1 VADPGLT
8 PPDFSTTLSPV
19 FGFSSNSPALGAG
32 DPSLLSD
39 PLLRLDQHGN
49 VRSNPPNIG
58 AV

>member
-1 VADPGLT
+1 LT

-19 FGFSSNSPALGAG
+19 FGFTSSSPAVGAG
-32 DPSLLSD
+32 DPTLLSD

-49 VRSNPPNIG
+49 QRSSPPNIG